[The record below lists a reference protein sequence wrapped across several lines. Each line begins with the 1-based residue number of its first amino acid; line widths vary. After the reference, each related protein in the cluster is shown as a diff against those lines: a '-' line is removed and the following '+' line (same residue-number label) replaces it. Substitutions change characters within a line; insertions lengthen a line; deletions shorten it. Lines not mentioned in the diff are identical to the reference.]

1 MEAKLERVTP
11 GCNRGKPEAGE
22 NSRGELRWRD
32 LTSYVGQQHLLG
44 EQSLEVDSHRDGAGN
59 TAGSMEERHEGNGQR
74 NLERLQV
81 REKPLKRETLNAAAG

>member
-11 GCNRGKPEAGE
+11 GCNRRKPEAGE
-22 NSRGELRWRD
+22 NSGGELRWRD
-32 LTSYVGQQHLLG
+32 LTSYVRQQHSLG

-74 NLERLQV
+74 KLERLQV
-81 REKPLKRETLNAAAG
+81 REKPLERKTLNAAAG